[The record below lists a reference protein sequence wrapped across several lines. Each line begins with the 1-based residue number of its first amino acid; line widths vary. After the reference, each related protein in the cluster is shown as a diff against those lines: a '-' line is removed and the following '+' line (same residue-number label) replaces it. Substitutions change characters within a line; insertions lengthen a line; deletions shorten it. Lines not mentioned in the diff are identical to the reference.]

1 MGLRT
6 RNSKGLIAAC
16 MMVVAL
22 AAQPVVAQSFSDAQI
37 KAVYIVKLGKF
48 ISWNGQ
54 KRSPINFCYM
64 ESSRT
69 SEDAS
74 VGQNLEKFVKG
85 KGLSGEWKVTHVRGS
100 DTFNDCE
107 ILFIADS
114 EESSLQGVLAKT
126 DGQDILTVSDV
137 KRFIFKDGML
147 GFALDDQSRVKMEAN
162 LKNIRKTKVQVSAQ
176 VLEFMQQVIK

>member
-1 MGLRT
+1 MALKRKWI
-6 RNSKGLIAAC
+6 SWPLAC

-22 AAQPVVAQSFSDAQI
+22 AAQPSVAQSFSDAEI

-48 ISWNGQ
+48 ITWGGQ
-54 KRSPINFCYM
+54 KRSPVRFCYM

-74 VGQNLEKFVKG
+74 VGQNLEKFVRG
-85 KGLSGEWKVTHVRGS
+85 KGLQGEWKVTQIRSADNVGS
-100 DTFNDCE
+100 CD
-107 ILFIADS
+107 ILFVADS
-114 EESSLQGVLAKT
+114 EESALQGVLSEAA
-126 DGQDILTVSDV
+126 GQDILTISDV